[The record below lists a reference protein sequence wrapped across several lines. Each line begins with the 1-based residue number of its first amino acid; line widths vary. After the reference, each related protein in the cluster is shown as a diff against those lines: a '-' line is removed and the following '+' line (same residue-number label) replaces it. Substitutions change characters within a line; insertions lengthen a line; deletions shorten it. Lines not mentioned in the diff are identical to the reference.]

1 MIVLKKEM
9 NRMKTLMT
17 SIITSLVFCGYGL
30 GLYGQLSRFE
40 LLYVVAG
47 VWAFILLWSQP
58 WLERF
63 HYGPFEWAWRSLVQW
78 KPQRFVRAPG
88 RAPATA

>member
-1 MIVLKKEM
+1 MAFT
-9 NRMKTLMT
+9 NYLMT
-17 SIITSLVFCGYGL
+17 SIMTTFLFCGFGF

-40 LLYVVAG
+40 LLYVVAAI
-47 VWAFILLWSQP
+47 WALILLWSQP

-78 KPQRFVRAPG
+78 KPQRFAKGRKPAPL
-88 RAPATA
+88 AA